1 MNLILA
7 SASPRRKELLG
18 LFHIPFE
25 IRVADIDETM
35 DPEKAPFDEV
45 ARVSRRKAEAV
56 ARKPEDVVI
65 AADTIVVCEGAVLG
79 KPRDEEEARAMLRLL
94 SGRDH
99 QVMTGCTVL
108 TDDHCVTFTEVT
120 DLHFRELTDKEIET
134 YVASGEPMDKAGSY
148 GIQGFGCVLV
158 SGIQGDYYN
167 VVGLPVCRL
176 AQVLEQF
183 GINGLTGEGM

>member
-18 LFHIPFE
+18 LFGKPFI

-35 DPEKAPFDEV
+35 DPQGSPFDEV
-45 ARVSRRKAEAV
+45 ARVSRLKALAV
-56 ARKPEDVVI
+56 DREKEDIVV
-65 AADTIVVCEGAVLG
+65 AADTIVVCQGRVLG
-79 KPRDEEEARAMLRLL
+79 KPRDEEEAKDMLRLL

-108 TDDHCVTFTEVT
+108 RGEDCRTFTEVT
-120 DLHFRELTDKEIET
+120 DLHFRELTEKEIGR

-148 GIQGFGCVLV
+148 GIQGGAALFCTHMV
-158 SGIQGDYYN
+158 GDYYN
-167 VVGLPVCRL
+167 VMGLPVCRL
-176 AQVLEQF
+176 GQ
-183 GINGLTGEGM
+183 ILTGLAPEWMEDML